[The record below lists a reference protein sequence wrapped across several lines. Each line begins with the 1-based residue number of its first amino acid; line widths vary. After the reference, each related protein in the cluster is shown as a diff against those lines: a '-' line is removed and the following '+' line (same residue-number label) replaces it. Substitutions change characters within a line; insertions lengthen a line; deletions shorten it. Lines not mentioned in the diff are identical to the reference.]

1 MEEERTVRDFL
12 GRGWKFPVQ
21 VDEATGYIK
30 MSEYEEDIKEAIR
43 VVLMTRKGERVMLPQ
58 FGCGIQEFAFDTMEP
73 TVLLQMQMEIQ
84 NALIIWEP
92 RITDIQVQVEVDP
105 EREGRLNIFISYV
118 VRSTNSPYNLVYPYY
133 INEGSVER
141 Q

>member
-1 MEEERTVRDFL
+1 MEEEKTVRDFL

-21 VDEATGYIK
+21 VDEVTGAIK

-43 VVLMTRKGERVMLPQ
+43 VILMTRKGERMMLPQ
-58 FGCGIQEFAFDTMEP
+58 FGCGIQEFAFEIMEP
-73 TVLLQMQMEIQ
+73 SILLQMQMEIQ

-92 RITDIQVQVEVDP
+92 RITDIQVQVETDP

-133 INEGSVER
+133 IHEGNVES
-141 Q
+141 